1 MQRPDR
7 LSLFLMHMLHSFYV
21 TEVDVRGTE
30 NLGASN
36 EAAGKCLA
44 PVTSRAGTR
53 ELSLPVPE
61 SERIL
66 REGARGPIYGG
77 QYFGCCNLCERQPL
91 GVGESTVPSSA
102 HGCTPREAAS

>member
-1 MQRPDR
+1 
-7 LSLFLMHMLHSFYV
+7 MHMLHSFYV

-66 REGARGPIYGG
+66 REGARGPIIPCWNSGA
-77 QYFGCCNLCERQPL
+77 QP
-91 GVGESTVPSSA
+91 T
-102 HGCTPREAAS
+102 CPRE